1 MRVLLAVLVVVLALG
16 TAACSKKPA
25 ETKPEDTKPAE
36 LKPAEPRKVRVAAA
50 ADLTKAFGDVAA
62 AFKAKTGVTV
72 EVQFG
77 ASGLLAKQIEQ
88 GAPFAL
94 YAAANRNFVDQVVKA
109 GRCDAATVK
118 SYARGRVVVW
128 TPAKVEAPKTL
139 ADLADPRFTKIA
151 IANPETAP
159 YGKAAKEAL
168 EKSGVWPKVQDRIVL
183 GENVQA
189 TLTYAVKGNV
199 DAALVALSLAIAT
212 EGGSYLPVDPELH
225 APLDQALVVCG
236 TGPEAEDAKKLAE
249 FIASPEG
256 HGLMNHYGFLQAGEP
271 LPTNPPP
278 AAAAAPKTP

>member
-1 MRVLLAVLVVVLALG
+1 MRAVFAALVTALALG

-25 ETKPEDTKPAE
+25 DPRPEDTRPVEAKPA
-36 LKPAEPRKVRVAAA
+36 APRKLRVAAA
-50 ADLTKAFGDVAA
+50 ADLTKALGEVTA
-62 AFKAKTGVTV
+62 AFQARTGTTV

-94 YAAANRNFVDQVVKA
+94 FAAANRSFVDQVVQA
-109 GRCDAATVK
+109 GKCDGATVR

-128 TPAKVEAPKTL
+128 TPAKVLPPTTL

-151 IANPETAP
+151 IANPDTAP
-159 YGKAAKEAL
+159 YGKAARQAL
-168 EKSGVWPKVQDRIVL
+168 EKSGVWPKIQDRIVL

-189 TLTYAVKGNV
+189 TLTYAIKGNV
-199 DAALVALSLAIAT
+199 DAALVALSLAIGT

-236 TGPEAEDAKKLAE
+236 TGPEADDAKKLAE
-249 FIASPEG
+249 LIASPEG
-256 HGLMNHYGFLQAGEP
+256 RVLMNHYGFLQAGEP
-271 LPTNPPP
+271 VPTNPPP
-278 AAAAAPKTP
+278 TAAAAPKTP

>member
-1 MRVLLAVLVVVLALG
+1 MRVLLTVLIVATG
-16 TAACSKKPA
+16 ACSKKPV
-25 ETKPEDTKPAE
+25 ETRPEDTKPVEA
-36 LKPAEPRKVRVAAA
+36 KPGEPRKLRVAAA
-50 ADLTKAFGDVAA
+50 ADLTKAFGEVAA
-62 AFKAKTGVTV
+62 AFKAKTGTTV

-94 YAAANRNFVDQVVKA
+94 FAAANRSFVDQVVKA
-109 GRCDAATVK
+109 GKCDGGTIK
-118 SYARGRVVVW
+118 SYARGRLVVW
-128 TPAKVEAPKTL
+128 TPAKVEAPRTL

-151 IANPETAP
+151 IANPDTAP

-225 APLDQALVVCG
+225 TPLDQALVVCG
-236 TGPEAEDAKKLAE
+236 TGPEADDAKKLAE
-249 FIASPEG
+249 LISSPEG
-256 HGLMNHYGFLQAGEP
+256 RALMNPYGFLQAGEP

-278 AAAAAPKTP
+278 TAAAAPKTP

>member
-1 MRVLLAVLVVVLALG
+1 MRVLLAVLVLG
-16 TAACSKKPA
+16 TGACSKNSA
-25 ETKPEDTKPAE
+25 DTKPEDTKPVEA
-36 LKPAEPRKVRVAAA
+36 KPAQPRKLRVAAA
-50 ADLTKAFGDVAA
+50 ADLTKAFGEVAA
-62 AFKAKTGVTV
+62 AFKAKTGTTV

-88 GAPFAL
+88 GAPFDL
-94 YAAANRNFVDQVVKA
+94 FAAANRSFVEQVVKA
-109 GRCDAATVK
+109 GRCDAATIK
-118 SYARGRVVVW
+118 SYARGRLVVW
-128 TPAKVEAPKTL
+128 TPAKVEPPRAL

-151 IANPETAP
+151 IANPDTAP
-159 YGKAAKEAL
+159 YGKAAREAL

-236 TGPEAEDAKKLAE
+236 TGPEADDAKKLAE
-249 FIASPEG
+249 LITSPEG
-256 HGLMNHYGFLQAGEP
+256 RALMNHYGFLQAGEQ

-278 AAAAAPKTP
+278 TAAAAPKTP